1 MKETERGRIYLC
13 AVYVGNRKEIKKE
26 AQQISIQK
34 DDIYG
39 YIVETENGRAY
50 GYPDHVRSPE
60 RLEKRGRMTRAEK
73 RRTARQ
79 QEKDKV
85 RYQLTAEEIRQI
97 EKKAVE
103 SKKEQIRDSIM
114 KEVREEWERRE
125 EMLSGK
131 DDGEIVQNVLC
142 LLLAVPVK
150 VLCEKFKWKPYPL
163 NQEENKNS
171 RILKFS
177 EAVIRETN
185 EVFSD
190 KNIDIRAYGEEVY
203 RKYGI
208 RYRIEGEG
216 DGRD

>member
-1 MKETERGRIYLC
+1 
-13 AVYVGNRKEIKKE
+13 
-26 AQQISIQK
+26 
-34 DDIYG
+34 
-39 YIVETENGRAY
+39 
-50 GYPDHVRSPE
+50 
-60 RLEKRGRMTRAEK
+60 MTRAEK
-73 RRTARQ
+73 RRAARQ

-142 LLLAVPVK
+142 PLLAIPVK
-150 VLCEKFKWKPYPL
+150 VLCEKFGWKPYPL
-163 NQEENKNS
+163 NKEENKNS

-177 EAVIRETN
+177 REVIKETN
-185 EVFSD
+185 DIFADE
-190 KNIDIRAYGEEVY
+190 NADIRNYVEEVY
-203 RKYGI
+203 QKYGVK
-208 RYRIEGEG
+208 YHME
-216 DGRD
+216 DA

>member
-1 MKETERGRIYLC
+1 
-13 AVYVGNRKEIKKE
+13 
-26 AQQISIQK
+26 
-34 DDIYG
+34 
-39 YIVETENGRAY
+39 
-50 GYPDHVRSPE
+50 
-60 RLEKRGRMTRAEK
+60 MTRAEK
-73 RRTARQ
+73 RRAARQ

-85 RYQLTAEEIRQI
+85 HYQLTAEEIRQI

>member
-1 MKETERGRIYLC
+1 
-13 AVYVGNRKEIKKE
+13 
-26 AQQISIQK
+26 
-34 DDIYG
+34 
-39 YIVETENGRAY
+39 
-50 GYPDHVRSPE
+50 
-60 RLEKRGRMTRAEK
+60 MTRAEK
-73 RRTARQ
+73 RRAARQ

-190 KNIDIRAYGEEVY
+190 KNIDIRAYGKEVY

-208 RYRIEGEG
+208 RYRIEGED

>member
-1 MKETERGRIYLC
+1 M
-13 AVYVGNRKEIKKE
+13 
-26 AQQISIQK
+26 
-34 DDIYG
+34 
-39 YIVETENGRAY
+39 
-50 GYPDHVRSPE
+50 E
-60 RLEKRGRMTRAEK
+60 RLTSKRVNGIKSGYWSAAKKDELIARLAEYEDTGK
-73 RRTARQ
+73 TPEEIRGFEETARQ